1 MDKKYEK
8 YFGRNIARIIY
19 VIGVGLSF
27 FGVFHLLLG
36 NPFLGVIFVTVGVIT
51 FFLTSH
57 KQASDKDI
65 DALLSKAE
73 EEYCKTKIEGQFFEK
88 EELNPSQ
95 FSVFGGFI
103 RDSGEVRFKAGN
115 DQKIRTSR
123 FFVTALSAEKN
134 DCKIFTTV
142 YDIISGKSIV
152 DEKFFT
158 KGADKVEFTKEK
170 IEFPRGIYKC
180 SVKIEKNGETEEF
193 SFYLPDDALADKLT
207 DKIK

>member
-8 YFGRNIARIIY
+8 YFGKNVIRIIY
-19 VIGVGLSF
+19 VIGVALCF
-27 FGVFHLLLG
+27 LGVFNLILG
-36 NPFLGVIFVTVGVIT
+36 NPFFGAIFVTIGVVT

-65 DALLSKAE
+65 DALLSKAQ
-73 EEYCKTKIEGQFFEK
+73 EEYCKAKIEGQFFGK

-103 RDSGEVRFKAGN
+103 RDSGEVRFKAGR

-142 YDIISGKSIV
+142 YDIISGETIS
-152 DEKFFT
+152 DERFFT
-158 KGADKVEFTKEK
+158 KGADKVEFSKEK
-170 IEFPRGIYKC
+170 LEFPRGIYKC
-180 SVKIEKNGETEEF
+180 IVKTERNGETEEF
-193 SFYLPDDALADKLT
+193 SFHLPDDALADKLT

>member
-1 MDKKYEK
+1 MDKKFEK
-8 YFGRNIARIIY
+8 YFGKNIIRIIY
-19 VIGVGLSF
+19 VIGVALCF
-27 FGVFHLLLG
+27 LGVFNLILG
-36 NPFLGVIFVTVGVIT
+36 NPFFGAIFVTVGVIT

-65 DALLSKAE
+65 DALLSKAQE
-73 EEYCKTKIEGQFFEK
+73 VYCKNKIEGQVFEK
-88 EELNPSQ
+88 ATLDPSQ

-103 RDSGEVRFKAGN
+103 RDSGDVRFKAGR

-123 FFVTALSAEKN
+123 FFVTALSTEKN

-142 YDIISGKSIV
+142 YDIISGETV
-152 DEKFFT
+152 FDERLFT
-158 KGADKVEFTKEK
+158 KGADKVEFSKEK

-180 SVKIEKNGETEEF
+180 TVKTERNGETNEL

-207 DKIK
+207 EKIK